1 MIFILLRKLTD
12 SSEDVFT
19 NIKFQTLFCH
29 SSAVVSFYSYI
40 LKKKKFHRWIKLLTF
55 EPLSLK
61 IISTSKILPNC
72 CKEREKVTWKLD
84 NFNSSIIYN
93 TKVCFR
99 KCCKALRTL
108 NDINPNILNTKRK
121 TLKGVRSILFLNCV
135 HHSAHYNHSTEELE
149 AQWSPCQ
156 RGESIKLRAQWS
168 QSPKFLHFPE
178 EVKQFGYFCIT
189 GIRLNQMGVLLLA
202 SWTEDFFPPLLKW
215 VTMVPLRS
223 FVLLEH
229 NLEN

>member
-40 LKKKKFHRWIKLLTF
+40 LNKTKKFPRWIKLLTF
-55 EPLSLK
+55 EPRSLK

-72 CKEREKVTWKLD
+72 CKETEKVTWKWD

-99 KCCKALRTL
+99 KCCKALQML
-108 NDINPNILNTKRK
+108 NYIKPNIVKCKKKEDNTKRSHIIIISK
-121 TLKGVRSILFLNCV
+121 LCASFCSLQSL
-135 HHSAHYNHSTEELE
+135 
-149 AQWSPCQ
+149 Q
-156 RGESIKLRAQWS
+156 RGTWS
-168 QSPKFLHFPE
+168 SMKPLPE
-178 EVKQFGYFCIT
+178 RK
-189 GIRLNQMGVLLLA
+189 
-202 SWTEDFFPPLLKW
+202 
-215 VTMVPLRS
+215 
-223 FVLLEH
+223 EH
-229 NLEN
+229 

>member
-99 KCCKALRTL
+99 KCCKALQML

-121 TLKGVRSILFLNCV
+121 TTLKGDRSILFLNCV
-135 HHSAHYNHSTEELE
+135 YCIILLITITPQRNLKLSEDPAREERTLNWE
-149 AQWSPCQ
+149 D
-156 RGESIKLRAQWS
+156 R
-168 QSPKFLHFPE
+168 
-178 EVKQFGYFCIT
+178 EVQVPNFCIFQKRWRT
-189 GIRLNQMGVLLLA
+189 L
-202 SWTEDFFPPLLKW
+202 
-215 VTMVPLRS
+215 VTFALQ
-223 FVLLEH
+223 E
-229 NLEN
+229 